1 MQLRCAIVKKSK
13 YLLPLGLSFV
23 CFDISASHFDFESSL
38 HNFTD
43 QQRKMNKKGRLSA
56 ERVEKLNLLQF
67 IFDAKSIR
75 KMLMREPDLAMSV
88 HFPD

>member
-38 HNFTD
+38 HNFIKH
-43 QQRKMNKKGRLSA
+43 QRYMNKKGRLSS
-56 ERVEKLNLLQF
+56 ERVEKLKLLGF
-67 IFDAKSIR
+67 VFDAKSIG
-75 KMLMREPDLAMSV
+75 KMLICEPNIAMPV
-88 HFPD
+88 HFPN

>member
-1 MQLRCAIVKKSK
+1 MQLRCVIIKKSK
-13 YLLPLGLSFV
+13 YLSGTLFV
-23 CFDISASHFDFESSL
+23 CFDISVLHFDFESSL
-38 HNFTD
+38 HNFIK
-43 QQRKMNKKGRLSA
+43 QQRQMYRKGRLSA